1 MSSFVANFDIDSKSD
16 MFSQDVKIAVNAKAQ
31 EGKEFSF
38 QIKANSSESTTGSNL
53 KFEPTM
59 KGAGMARLGKAPVD
73 MVVKLLKDM
82 KGTAIFVNKY
92 DKYPK
97 DLTAFNNDF
106 MNKGKT
112 YYENKVLPTLMTG
125 GNKITSD
132 VSTVIDIQDIK
143 RAVRHLVLLNP
154 GEKPFHPEIGTGVR
168 AALFQNFT
176 APVKA
181 LLNSRI
187 QEQLR
192 KYEPRIEVTNV
203 SMNDNIDNNELSC
216 KIEFKVRN
224 APQQTE
230 EVDIFLQRLR

>member
-1 MSSFVANFDIDSKSD
+1 MAATEYNTGFDDAQSVNNSPRDNFIYKDISLY
-16 MFSQDVKIAVNAKAQ
+16 FTRN
-31 EGKEFSF
+31 
-38 QIKANSSESTTGSNL
+38 
-53 KFEPTM
+53 
-59 KGAGMARLGKAPVD
+59 PV
-73 MVVKLLKDM
+73 
-82 KGTAIFVNKY
+82 
-92 DKYPK
+92 
-97 DLTAFNNDF
+97 
-106 MNKGKT
+106 
-112 YYENKVLPTLMTG
+112 
-125 GNKITSD
+125 TSD

-176 APVKA
+176 SPIKA

-203 SMNDNIDNNELSC
+203 SFNDNIDNNELSC
-216 KIEFKVRN
+216 KIEFNVRN

>member
-1 MSSFVANFDIDSKSD
+1 MAAIEYNTGYDDAQSVNNSPRDNFLYKDISLY
-16 MFSQDVKIAVNAKAQ
+16 FTRN
-31 EGKEFSF
+31 
-38 QIKANSSESTTGSNL
+38 
-53 KFEPTM
+53 
-59 KGAGMARLGKAPVD
+59 PV
-73 MVVKLLKDM
+73 
-82 KGTAIFVNKY
+82 
-92 DKYPK
+92 
-97 DLTAFNNDF
+97 
-106 MNKGKT
+106 
-112 YYENKVLPTLMTG
+112 
-125 GNKITSD
+125 TSD
-132 VSTVIDIQDIK
+132 VSTVTDIQDIK

-216 KIEFKVRN
+216 KIEFNVRN